1 MIDLPERPREPFAC
15 VRCGMTI
22 HSEQRYVY
30 CSDAC
35 RDADVPTEP
44 VCGGVRS

>member
-1 MIDLPERPREPFAC
+1 MLDTPDRPREPFTC

-22 HSEQRYVY
+22 HNERRYIY

-35 RDADVPTEP
+35 QDADVPTEP
-44 VCGGVRS
+44 GRGGVRS